1 LPWIDP
7 GGLAETLGMT
17 PLEAEI
23 AETQRWFET
32 PRFHGITR
40 LYAARQIAEQRG
52 TIARDYTIARDAADS
67 FFDRLR

>member
-7 GGLAETLGMT
+7 KKLAETLGMT

-32 PRFHGITR
+32 FRFYGITR
-40 LYAARQIAEQRG
+40 LYAVR
-52 TIARDYTIARDAADS
+52 
-67 FFDRLR
+67 